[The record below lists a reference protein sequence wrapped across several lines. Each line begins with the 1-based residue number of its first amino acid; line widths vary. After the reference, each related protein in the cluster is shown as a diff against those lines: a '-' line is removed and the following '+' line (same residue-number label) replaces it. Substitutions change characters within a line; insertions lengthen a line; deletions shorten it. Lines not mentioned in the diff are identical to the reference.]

1 MSRLA
6 LLLVLAFS
14 STVASAQP
22 PPSPPVHVERRSVEL
37 EGGVLARVATRWTP
51 EASTSGTSLSL
62 GDAAPTVLVHGASA
76 AAIERGER
84 VALVAYEAYG
94 EGAAF
99 RVRAIRNGALQ
110 PERSLSRP
118 GSRTGDVPFAV
129 AIAPMPGQGFAVFF
143 EEVQV
148 DDPTATRTYLFQLDL
163 DGAPLDAGREISIPW
178 PIAAVAWNGHGYHLA
193 LIYPGSG
200 NGMRLSMVS
209 LGVDGTNQQHPD
221 WSSAAGFVAD
231 VHLVVIG
238 TEIHAAYRFGDHW
251 RQSDVTQIRSWGTE
265 PPATAD
271 HGTLGPDDTIAVD
284 PAGHVRRVASRAD

>member
-6 LLLVLAFS
+6 LLSALVFS
-14 STVASAQP
+14 SAVASAQP
-22 PPSPPVHVERRSVEL
+22 PPGPLVHVERRTVEL
-37 EGGVLARVATRWTP
+37 EGGVLARIATRWTP
-51 EASTSGTSLSL
+51 EASRSRTSLSL

-76 AAIERGER
+76 ATIECGER

-94 EGAAF
+94 EGAPF
-99 RVRAIRNGALQ
+99 RVRAIQNGVLQ

-118 GSRTGDVPFAV
+118 GARVGDVPFAL

-143 EEVQV
+143 EEVQA

-163 DGAPLDAGREISIPW
+163 DGAPRDAGRELSIPW
-178 PIAAVAWNGHGYHLA
+178 PIAAAAWNGHGYHLA

-200 NGMRLSMVS
+200 SGMRLSMVS

-221 WSSAAGFVAD
+221 WSSAAGYVAD

-238 TEIHAAYRFGDHW
+238 AEIRAAYRFGDHW
-251 RQSDVTQIRSWGTE
+251 RQSDVTQIRSWGSE
-265 PPATAD
+265 PPAAAD
-271 HGTLGPDDTIAVD
+271 HGALGPDDTIAVD
-284 PAGHVRRVASRAD
+284 AAGHARRVASRTD

>member
-6 LLLVLAFS
+6 LVFALVFS
-14 STVASAQP
+14 SAVASAQP
-22 PPSPPVHVERRSVEL
+22 PPGPPVHVERRSVEL
-37 EGGVLARVATRWTP
+37 EGGVLARIATRWTP

-62 GDAAPTVLVHGASA
+62 GDAASTVLVHGASA

-94 EGAAF
+94 DGAPF
-99 RVRAIRNGALQ
+99 RVRAIQNGALQ

-118 GSRTGDVPFAV
+118 GSRAGDVPFAV

-143 EEVQV
+143 EEVQA

-163 DGAPLDAGREISIPW
+163 DGAPLDAGRELSIPW
-178 PIAAVAWNGHGYHLA
+178 PIAAAAWNGHGYHLA
-193 LIYPGSG
+193 VIYPGSG
-200 NGMRLSMVS
+200 TGMRLSMVS
-209 LGVDGTNQQHPD
+209 LSVDGTNQQHPD

-231 VHLVVIG
+231 VHLVAVG
-238 TEIHAAYRFGDHW
+238 DEIHVAYRFGDHW
-251 RQSDVTQIRSWGTE
+251 RQSDVTHVRSWGTE
-265 PPATAD
+265 PPAAPD

-284 PAGHVRRVASRAD
+284 SAGHVRRVASRPD